1 MLGVEDSAERYLVE
15 ATEQDRFSG
24 VVLLARGSDVLLSG
38 AHNQACRRFGVPNQ
52 RDTRFDIA
60 SVGKMFTAVAIG
72 QLVEAGLLSFDAP
85 LATYLPDYPPAVAE
99 RVTIHHLL
107 THTSGLGSIFDG
119 GWEIASQA
127 RSRTIDNL
135 LPHFQDRPL
144 LFEPGD
150 RWEYSNAGY
159 VLLGAVIESLT
170 GRPYFDYIQQHV
182 FSPARMWDSGAYSLD
197 AEVPKLAYAYSRLG
211 PTDRVDA
218 EPRWNNV
225 YRHWTTTTPAGCFYS
240 TALDLLRFS
249 LALRGGELLST
260 LMVAALTER
269 TVQTGRRPG
278 ERYARGFFTED
289 LNGVRVF
296 GHGGTIP
303 GFQAWLDIY
312 PSLDYTVII
321 LTNFDAPAA
330 RNVVWLVREGLTGA
344 SPPPPLTSA

>member
-1 MLGVEDSAERYLVE
+1 MHGVEDSVERYLIE
-15 ATEQDRFSG
+15 ATARDLFSG
-24 VVLLARGSDVLLSG
+24 VVLLARGSDVLLSS

-52 RDTRFDIA
+52 PDNRFDIA

-72 QLVEAGLLSFDAP
+72 QLVGVGLLSFDQPFAS
-85 LATYLPDYPPAVAE
+85 YLPDYPPAVAE

-107 THTSGLGSIFDG
+107 THTSGLSSIFDG
-119 GWEIASQA
+119 GWEIASRA
-127 RSRTIDNL
+127 RFRTIDDL
-135 LPHFQDRPL
+135 LPYFRDRPL
-144 LFEPGD
+144 LFEPGT

-159 VLLGAVIESLT
+159 VLLGAIIESVT
-170 GRPYFDYIQQHV
+170 GRWYLDYVQEHV
-182 FSPARMWDSGAYSLD
+182 FSRAGMYDSGAYSLD
-197 AEVPKLAYAYSRLG
+197 EKVPKVAYAYSRLD
-211 PTDRVDA
+211 PTDQVDA

-240 TALDLLRFS
+240 TAHDLLRFS

-260 LMVAALTER
+260 SMVAALTESS
-269 TVQTGRRPG
+269 VQTGRRPG

-303 GFQAWLDIY
+303 GFQAWLDVY
-312 PSLDYTVII
+312 PSLDYTAIV

-330 RNVVWLVREGLTGA
+330 RNVAWLVREGLTGV
-344 SPPPPLTSA
+344 SPPAPL